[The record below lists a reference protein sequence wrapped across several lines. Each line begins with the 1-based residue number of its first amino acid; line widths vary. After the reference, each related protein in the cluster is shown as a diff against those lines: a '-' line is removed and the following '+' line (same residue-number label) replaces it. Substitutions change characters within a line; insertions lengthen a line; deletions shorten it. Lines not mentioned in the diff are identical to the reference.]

1 MNAYVASV
9 IEYVKKKHANEPEF
23 VQTVE
28 EVFTSISK
36 RVVPA
41 AVGVSG

>member
-28 EVFTSISK
+28 EVFTSISP
-36 RVVPA
+36 VIDAHPE
-41 AVGVSG
+41 